1 MSTIEDVLTPLSDQ
15 ESSRVS
21 MTSVVEPKGA
31 ELIFGKALATKAIE
45 TGIIFLLYRGVINCK
60 AGKAAAL
67 DKFSGTLT
75 LQGHNHGKI

>member
-1 MSTIEDVLTPLSDQ
+1 MHMGMKI
-15 ESSRVS
+15 
-21 MTSVVEPKGA
+21 A
-31 ELIFGKALATKAIE
+31 ELGREVCMLTLPTYYI
-45 TGIIFLLYRGVINCK
+45 RGVINCK